1 MDSMPILKLEEQQT
15 LQWLSQGLTIKDI
28 ANNKM
33 YKSVESINLYIRSAK
48 DKLNAQTR
56 DQLIA
61 IAVKGNYIN
70 F

>member
-1 MDSMPILKLEEQQT
+1 MMLKSEEQQT
-15 LQWLSQGLTIKDI
+15 LQWLAQGLTIKNI

-33 YKSVESINLYIRSAK
+33 HKSVESINLYIRSAK

-61 IAVKGNYIN
+61 IAVKDKHII